1 MIKKPSMAIC
11 LSCILDG
18 LIGLWPL
25 NEEHQGKN
33 LISGK
38 TAIEL
43 YDVTYY
49 DASDAWTSTPVRFSG
64 PSTSYG
70 QFINIDDV
78 KLTVIGSF
86 AFIAAV
92 YREETGDFP
101 LLEYSSSTHIWVHQN
116 KLYINVV
123 YASCGN
129 YNMFY
134 SSTVN
139 NNQWYEVWHF
149 DIWAFGRD

>member
-1 MIKKPSMAIC
+1 MAIC

-43 YDVTYY
+43 YDLTYY
-49 DASDAWTSTPVRFSG
+49 DATDAWTSTPVRFSW
-64 PSTSYG
+64 PSTFYG

-78 KLTVIGSF
+78 KLTGIGSF

-101 LLEYSSSTHIWVHQN
+101 LLEYSSSTHIWVYQN
-116 KLYINVV
+116 KLYINVA

-129 YNMFY
+129 FLMFY